1 MCILE
6 CCENPLHSLSLSSPL
21 SLILWQAPHSVHM
34 RSGVKFGDVAL
45 SDTMMKDGLIDA
57 FHGYHMG
64 ITAENVVKQV
74 SVSRQ
79 DQDLFSAQSQNKA
92 ETAQKN
98 GAFTTEIIP
107 VTVPSRKGTCN
118 CKSDV
123 LYCTDMY
130 ELAQSNR

>member
-1 MCILE
+1 
-6 CCENPLHSLSLSSPL
+6 
-21 SLILWQAPHSVHM
+21 M
-34 RSGVKFGDVAL
+34 RSGVKFGDVPL
-45 SDTMMKDGLIDA
+45 SDTMMKDGLLDA

-92 ETAQKN
+92 EAAQKS
-98 GAFTTEIIP
+98 GAFTKEVIP
-107 VTVPSRKGTCN
+107 VTVPSRKGTYN

-123 LYCTDMY
+123 LYCTGMY
-130 ELAQSNR
+130 ESA